1 MNEFNKKRRIR
12 IEHISSDEQNSTKV
26 NSNKEDLEI
35 KNR

>member
-1 MNEFNKKRRIR
+1 MNEFNKK
-12 IEHISSDEQNSTKV
+12 ESVVHSSSDEQNSTKV